1 MKTFTDKKER
11 KEGEIAQ
18 LLKNVDASQRSKEK
32 AKAFEKIKNISFER
46 EGFTVTILKKPVERR
61 GTLIVEVMAMKN
73 GNLVNV
79 SNPLI
84 FVNPPIMVPDG
95 TYHKEY
101 IASIDKEI
109 DVANFKEDAEEALE
123 LIIVD
128 VLKAS
133 V

>member
-109 DVANFKEDAEEALE
+109 DVANFKEDAEQALE